1 MQEIIKSATKIILL
15 MLSGVLSIAY
25 LYSVLT
31 GKITI
36 GDTFDKA
43 IMLVFGFYF
52 AYKGE
57 SRKEYAGK

>member
-1 MQEIIKSATKIILL
+1 

-25 LYSVLT
+25 LYSVLV
-31 GKITI
+31 GTI
-36 GDTFDKA
+36 SVGDTFDKA

-57 SRKEYAGK
+57 NKNLPYLGK

>member
-1 MQEIIKSATKIILL
+1 MNEIIKSASKIILL
-15 MLSGVLSIAY
+15 MLSAVLSIAY

-43 IMLVFGFYF
+43 LMLVFGFYF
-52 AYKGE
+52 AYKGD
-57 SRKEYAGK
+57 SAKPYAGK

>member
-1 MQEIIKSATKIILL
+1 MSEIIKSATKIILL
-15 MLSGVLSIAY
+15 MLSAVLSIAY

-31 GKITI
+31 GKVAI

-52 AYKGE
+52 AYKGD
-57 SRKEYAGK
+57 SGKPFAGK

>member
-1 MQEIIKSATKIILL
+1 MEILKSASKIILL

-25 LYSVLT
+25 LYSVLIGT
-31 GKITI
+31 VAI

-57 SRKEYAGK
+57 NKNYAGK